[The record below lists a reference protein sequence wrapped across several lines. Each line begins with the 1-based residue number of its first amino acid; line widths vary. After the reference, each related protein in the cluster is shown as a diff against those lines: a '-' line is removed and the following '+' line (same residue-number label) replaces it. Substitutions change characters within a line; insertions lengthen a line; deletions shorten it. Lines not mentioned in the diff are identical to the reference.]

1 MVVGVVAEVS
11 GVSLQLLAALRKSGK
26 RPKSVHLEIVAEVDR
41 WKQKY
46 LSVSESGTMHIQV
59 PDTWHLSDVDWRVL
73 HGLPVH
79 IMGLYPE
86 QADRVRKVTKAV
98 QAADPIEMTVLCPDG
113 PDGEWTAHRR
123 IGGKWSY

>member
-1 MVVGVVAEVS
+1 M
-11 GVSLQLLAALRKSGK
+11 SLQLLAALRKSGK

-41 WKQKY
+41 YAAQY
-46 LSVSESGTMHIQV
+46 PLSPWGPMHVQIADSV
-59 PDTWHLSDVDWRVL
+59 HLSDVDWRVL

-86 QADRVRKVTKAV
+86 QADRVRKVTKAA
-98 QAADPIEMTVLCPDG
+98 QAAEPSEMTVLCPDG